1 MKITNIRFEDL
12 VERTTNNDLIE
23 DDKNILIEIFE
34 PQKYKHNPSLETLK
48 KQSEWRRNK
57 YHTDEEY
64 RLNRIEQA
72 KEYHQK
78 KFEELGIEKQPK
90 GRLRKYETKEE
101 ANQANLANIKRIYH
115 EKKTTT
121 NKVGRP
127 SLSLEDK
134 IKPIEKH
141 TILYLRNKVK
151 LKSVVSRYNYLFFKY
166 IFWFVYRRQACTK

>member
-12 VERTTNNDLIE
+12 VERTTNNDLTE
-23 DDKNILIEIFE
+23 DDKHILVEHFKHK
-34 PQKYKHNPSLETLK
+34 KYKHNPSPEAVK
-48 KQSEWRRNK
+48 KQNEWRRHK
-57 YHTDEEY
+57 YRTDEEY

-90 GRLRKYETKEE
+90 GRPRKYETKEE

-127 SLSLEDK
+127 SLPSEDK
-134 IKPIEKH
+134 I
-141 TILYLRNKVK
+141 NK
-151 LKSVVSRYNYLFFKY
+151 
-166 IFWFVYRRQACTK
+166 

>member
-1 MKITNIRFEDL
+1 MKITNIRSEDL
-12 VERTTNNDLIE
+12 VERATNNDLTG
-23 DDKNILIEIFE
+23 DDGNILIEFSK
-34 PQKYKHNPSLETLK
+34 PQKYKHNPSPETVK
-48 KQSEWRRNK
+48 KQNEWRRHK
-57 YHTDEEY
+57 YRTDEEY

-90 GRLRKYETKEE
+90 GRPRKYETKEE

-134 IKPIEKH
+134 IKQIEEKH
-141 TILYLRNKVK
+141 NMV
-151 LKSVVSRYNYLFFKY
+151 
-166 IFWFVYRRQACTK
+166 QTKQG

>member
-1 MKITNIRFEDL
+1 MKITNIRTEDL
-12 VERTTNNDLIE
+12 VGRIINNGLTE
-23 DDKNILIEIFE
+23 DDKNIYVETFK
-34 PQKYKHNPSLETLK
+34 PKKYKHNPSPETVK
-48 KQSEWRRNK
+48 KQSEWRRHK
-57 YHTDEEY
+57 YRTDEEY

-90 GRLRKYETKEE
+90 GRPRKYETKEE
-101 ANQANLANIKRIYH
+101 AHQANLVNTKRIYH

-134 IKPIEKH
+134 IKK
-141 TILYLRNKVK
+141 
-151 LKSVVSRYNYLFFKY
+151 
-166 IFWFVYRRQACTK
+166 

>member
-1 MKITNIRFEDL
+1 MKITSIRSEDL
-12 VERTTNNDLIE
+12 VYRVTNNDLTE
-23 DDKNILIEIFE
+23 DDKNILIEILT
-34 PQKYKHNPSLETLK
+34 PKKYKHNPSPESIK
-48 KQSEWRRNK
+48 RRSKWRRNK

-90 GRLRKYETKEE
+90 GRPRKYETKEE
-101 ANQANLANIKRIYH
+101 ANQANLANIKIIYH

-127 SLSLEDK
+127 PLSLEDK
-134 IKPIEKH
+134 IKTIEEKTQH
-141 TILYLRNKVK
+141 GTNNTRLN
-151 LKSVVSRYNYLFFKY
+151 
-166 IFWFVYRRQACTK
+166 